1 MKRQSVQPFLAGG
14 LFLTFFK
21 ALAATVLDA
30 VFTGLMGRKTL
41 PKSWE
46 VQQIRPTAGKKAAP
60 SSLVGVLSR
69 RRNTPVVGVVELGK
83 HGDEEVE

>member
-1 MKRQSVQPFLAGG
+1 MTVLTNWTVFFAITPSSMKRQSIQPFLAGG

-41 PKSWE
+41 PN
-46 VQQIRPTAGKKAAP
+46 PGKCNK
-60 SSLVGVLSR
+60 
-69 RRNTPVVGVVELGK
+69 
-83 HGDEEVE
+83 